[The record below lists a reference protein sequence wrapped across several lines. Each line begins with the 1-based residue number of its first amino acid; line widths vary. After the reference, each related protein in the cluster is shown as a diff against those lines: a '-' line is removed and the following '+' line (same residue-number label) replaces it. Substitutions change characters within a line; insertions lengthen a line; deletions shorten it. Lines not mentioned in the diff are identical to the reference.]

1 LKSPYLAAL
10 AVLLETA
17 GMLALDPESHDLVR
31 RILIVSGFA
40 VAFVFAL
47 LNLHFWPMRLLALG
61 LFLNLM
67 AMLANGGLMPVTP
80 DHAID
85 AGFGAEVSRLE
96 LGDAVP
102 HSKDVLKDKK
112 DTRLALLTDTLVMP
126 DAVPGRAVA
135 SPGDVIVFAALVLA
149 AVLSLCG
156 LAGRIFG
163 PRGATRAQLTGAHS
177 ADP

>member
-1 LKSPYLAAL
+1 
-10 AVLLETA
+10 
-17 GMLALDPESHDLVR
+17 MLALDPESHDLLR

-40 VAFVFAL
+40 VAFLFAL

-61 LFLNLM
+61 LFLNLL
-67 AMLANGGLMPVTP
+67 AMLVNGGLMPVTP
-80 DHAID
+80 EHAID

-102 HSKDVLKDKK
+102 HSKDVLKERK
-112 DTRLALLTDTLVMP
+112 DTHLAFLTDTLVMP

-149 AVLSLCG
+149 AVTSLFG
-156 LAGRIFG
+156 IGSRIFG
-163 PRGATRAQLTGAHS
+163 SRGGTRAQLTGAHT